1 MPYTQ
6 GKPLCPQEKRLLVSV
21 KHYFDWNVAT
31 VNRGMGNYRRDPDS
45 VSKNDLTF
53 QFITKKI
60 ENYQFICEGL

>member
-1 MPYTQ
+1 MPYIL
-6 GKPLCPQEKRLLVSV
+6 GKSLCPQEKRLLVSV
-21 KHYFDWNVAT
+21 KHYFDRNVAT
-31 VNRGMGNYRRDPDS
+31 VNRVMANYRRDPDS